1 MSNPSAEA
9 TEESVYKKISDVRQE
24 INAIREKRYAYIEE
38 IRKLRQKKQEK
49 IERLK
54 AVRLQLKTVFDEYS
68 SRLNELK
75 ELKQKKEQIFEV
87 IKEMRKE
94 FEELRNAMKK
104 TQGMNPD
111 LLEKRIKSLEWRIQ
125 TSTLTLDEE
134 KKLIQRIA
142 DMEKRLNE
150 AKKILKIKE
159 KGNEERAEF
168 LARRIELATI
178 RQKISNLISEITER
192 RKTLKALKDERNKL
206 AKELDE
212 LNSQINEKSKEIDE
226 LQKQIE
232 AKNKELDELIK
243 KRKSME
249 QGFTSSRANSIELM
263 EKKKKVAQEKL
274 EKGERLT
281 FEEIYALYGDH
292 RGNNE
297 DGDNLH

>member
-297 DGDNLH
+297 DSDNLH